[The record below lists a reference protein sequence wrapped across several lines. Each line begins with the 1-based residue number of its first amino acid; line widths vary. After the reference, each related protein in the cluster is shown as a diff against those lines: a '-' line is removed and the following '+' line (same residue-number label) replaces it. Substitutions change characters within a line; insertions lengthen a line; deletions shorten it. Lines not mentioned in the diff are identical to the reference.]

1 MSKKSRRKPVA
12 IPASAEPPVK
22 QMTKQPDP
30 GKTQKSPGRRHKKE
44 RPAKPAVLA
53 AATVLC
59 AVVFLA
65 GGSLAA
71 AGNYAQKAGVY
82 LQAGNAQQGLA
93 ELQKAVSYNPFNA
106 DYHGELARFYM
117 ATGQPQQALTEALQ
131 TAARSERSA
140 DARALLAQAYLANG
154 KYAEAIAHA
163 RRAVEL
169 APYQSNWYETLAGI
183 YANAGRGELQA
194 GQKDAARKHLQ
205 DALQVPA
212 MITARVNGLGPEE
225 KRLWKDAP
233 MLAVTPH
240 LQLYL
245 GEAEY
250 MLGQLPQAEKD
261 LQAASGDNQAK
272 GEALTW
278 LAALKHKQGKEAEAQ
293 KLLKQAEAVNKGYA
307 NMYSQLLKTPVL

>member
-22 QMTKQPDP
+22 QVLKQSNQVKAAKPA
-30 GKTQKSPGRRHKKE
+30 GRRQDKH
-44 RPAKPAVLA
+44 RPARPAVLA

-59 AVVFLA
+59 AAVFLT

-71 AGNYAQKAGVY
+71 AGNYAQQAGAQ

-93 ELQKAVSYNPFNA
+93 DLQKAVTYNPFNA
-106 DYHGELARFYM
+106 DYHGELARVYL
-117 ATGQPQQALTEALQ
+117 ATGQPRQALAEALQ
-131 TAARSERSA
+131 TAARSERLA

-154 KYAEAIAHA
+154 KYEEAVAHA

-169 APYQSNWYETLAGI
+169 APYQINWYETLAAV
-183 YANAGRGELQA
+183 YAGAGRGELQA
-194 GQKDAARKHLQ
+194 GQKDAARRHLTE
-205 DALQVPA
+205 ALQVPA
-212 MITARVNGLGPEE
+212 MIQARVNGLGAEE

-250 MLGQLPQAEKD
+250 MLGQQPQAEKD

-278 LAALKHKQGKEAEAQ
+278 LAVLKHKQGKEAEAQ
-293 KLLKQAEAVNKGYA
+293 KLLQQADAVNKGYT
-307 NMYSQLLKTPVL
+307 NMYSQLVKTPVL